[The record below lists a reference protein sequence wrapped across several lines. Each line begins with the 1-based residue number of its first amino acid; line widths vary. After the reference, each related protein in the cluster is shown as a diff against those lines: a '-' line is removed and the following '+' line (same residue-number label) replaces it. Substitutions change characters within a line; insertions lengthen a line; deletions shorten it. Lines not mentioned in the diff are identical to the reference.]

1 MAFWV
6 VGAEPSPMLPSLGD
20 GPAHGTYLTGGKRR
34 VSHSDGSDNIYDH
47 VPHPKRAKTNSFDP
61 VTGSVRQH
69 GELIPMQ
76 NLSFLVIRE
85 ARSPTPEPA
94 RGGQTACSMERT
106 ASGLSISSD
115 TTVCT
120 TSAYDDA
127 NLLEDD
133 EAAWLVQERL
143 ALSHRKAKD
152 SRHERILRSLIRPRS
167 RDAEFSIDNAAL
179 ESIFSAAN
187 EIFFHNRL
195 ARRVNWDWS
204 HSSSSQYQDHII
216 GTTALRRSR
225 LLGGFET
232 LIVLSHP
239 ILKNRKYNRRLL
251 ISTFL
256 HELIHSYLFVCC
268 GFKARRCGGH
278 TTGFKRIAALIDEW
292 AGPDTLHLKDME
304 ADLDHFKEEEKW
316 DELSNQQSSLLA
328 QSASLPDEYD
338 YLTPYHQHHH
348 HAPHHLT
355 HDYQHQQGPWDY
367 WVADRQEHIPLS
379 RCRTKNE
386 DDEGGKAGHYL
397 DGNNAAQH
405 SFQIVVGTFFV
416 VSGAPLS
423 VSRFNV
429 DAVRAGAVAPVPRHG

>member
-47 VPHPKRAKTNSFDP
+47 VPHPKRAKTNDFDP
-61 VTGSVRQH
+61 ITGSVRQH
-69 GELIPMQ
+69 GELTPMQ

-94 RGGQTACSMERT
+94 RGDQTACSMERT

-120 TSAYDDA
+120 TSTYDDA

-133 EAAWLVQERL
+133 EAAWLVQER
-143 ALSHRKAKD
+143 
-152 SRHERILRSLIRPRS
+152 
-167 RDAEFSIDNAAL
+167 
-179 ESIFSAAN
+179 
-187 EIFFHNRL
+187 
-195 ARRVNWDWS
+195 
-204 HSSSSQYQDHII
+204 
-216 GTTALRRSR
+216 TTALRRSR

-328 QSASLPDEYD
+328 RSASLPDEYD

-355 HDYQHQQGPWDY
+355 HDYQHHQGPWDY

-379 RCRTKNE
+379 RCRTKDV
-386 DDEGGKAGHYL
+386 DDEGGNAGHKL
-397 DGNNAAQH
+397 NSNNAAQH
-405 SFQIVVGTFFV
+405 SFQIVVGAFV
-416 VSGAPLS
+416 IVSGALLA

-429 DAVRAGAVAPVPRHG
+429 DAVRAGAVAPVPRHS